1 MSENELAD
9 IGNIAAI
16 DHDALTNFVADE
28 HVAHS
33 GVSITA
39 GAGLL
44 MVSNFKYFSPKGIKL
59 KEKIPFVSLV
69 LIVMAFAIVALD
81 PPRVLLFM
89 CVVYSLSG
97 PAVWVWKRF
106 MRGS

>member
-1 MSENELAD
+1 
-9 IGNIAAI
+9 
-16 DHDALTNFVADE
+16 
-28 HVAHS
+28 
-33 GVSITA
+33 
-39 GAGLL
+39 
-44 MVSNFKYFSPKGIKL
+44 L

-69 LIVMAFAIVALD
+69 LIVMAFAIIALD

-106 MRGS
+106 IRGS